1 LTISV
6 QASER
11 LSLEQIQAFLENSGE
26 VGFKGQNREE
36 VYGWVN
42 QTLRQQRYEGLK
54 RSERGWVR
62 RYVEKMT
69 GLSRAQTTRLITMY
83 LGGDEVKPPAYR
95 RRRFPQR
102 YTREDIVLLADLD
115 AAHET
120 LSGPATKK
128 LLERACY
135 NFGDGR
141 YQNLA
146 CISVAQLYRLR
157 ASRGYRERRIK
168 YQATKP
174 TPVSIGERR
183 KPEPGGRPGYL
194 RVDTVHQGDQ
204 DGVKGVYHINAVDEV
219 TQWEVVGS
227 VEQISEA
234 FLLPM
239 LEGMLA
245 QFPFQIRGFH
255 SDNGSEYINHLVAEL
270 LRKLLI
276 EQTKS
281 RPRHSND
288 NGLAESKNG
297 AVVRKHMGYTHIAT
311 PHAAAIADFF
321 QEHLNPYLNFHR
333 PCGVPELVV
342 NAKGK
347 EKRAYRWYA
356 TPWEI
361 LRQMPDMARH
371 LKAEVTITMLDQQ
384 AQAKSDTQA
393 AEEMQEAKCK
403 LFESFHGRSQTTR
416 LPLVGSG
423 GNAVLRTKTKTSLDG
438 KPRPS
443 GSVNRLPLVGTGDRK
458 PNQERRP

>member
-1 LTISV
+1 MTISV

-11 LSLEQIQAFLENSGE
+11 LSLEQIQAFLKGSGE

-42 QTLRQQRYEGLK
+42 QTLRVQRYEELK
-54 RSERGWVR
+54 RSGRGMVR

-69 GLSRAQTTRLITMY
+69 GLSRAQTTRLITVY
-83 LGGDEVKPPAYR
+83 LGGDEVKPQPYR
-95 RRRFPQR
+95 RRRFPRR
-102 YTREDIVLLADLD
+102 YTGEDIALLASLD

-128 LLERACY
+128 LLQRACH
-135 NFGDGR
+135 NFHDKR

-157 ASRGYRERRIK
+157 ASRSYRERRIK
-168 YQATKP
+168 YQATRP
-174 TPVSIGERR
+174 TAVSIGERR

-194 RVDTVHQGDQ
+194 RIDTVHQGDQ

-219 TQWEVVGS
+219 TQWEIVGS

-245 QFPFQIRGFH
+245 QFPFQILGFH

-297 AVVRKHMGYTHIAT
+297 AVVRKHLGHTHIAT
-311 PHAAAIADFF
+311 AHAQAIAGFF

-361 LRQMPDMARH
+361 LRQLPDVARH
-371 LKAEVTITMLDQQ
+371 LKAEVTIAMLDQQ

-393 AEEMQEAKCK
+393 AEEMQQAKCK
-403 LFESFHGRSQTTR
+403 LFESFHGRNQTAR
-416 LPLVGSG
+416 LPLAGNE
-423 GNAVLRTKTKTSLDG
+423 GNAVQRTKIKTSLEG
-438 KPRPS
+438 KPRQS
-443 GSVNRLPLVGTGDRK
+443 GAANRLPLVGNGTQK
-458 PNQERRP
+458 PHQERRP

>member
-11 LSLEQIQAFLENSGE
+11 LSLEQIQAFLEGSGE

-42 QTLRQQRYEGLK
+42 QTLRQQRYEELK
-54 RSERGWVR
+54 RSGRGLVR

-69 GLSRAQTTRLITMY
+69 GLSRAQTTRLITVY
-83 LGGDEVKPPAYR
+83 LGGDVVKPQPYR

-102 YTREDIVLLADLD
+102 YTGEDITLLASLDL
-115 AAHET
+115 AHDT

-128 LLERACY
+128 LLQRACY
-135 NFGDGR
+135 TFGDCR

-146 CISVAQLYRLR
+146 CISVAHLYRLR
-157 ASRGYRERRIK
+157 ASRAYRERRIK
-168 YQATKP
+168 YQATRP

-183 KPEPGGRPGYL
+183 KPEPRGRPGYL
-194 RVDTVHQGDQ
+194 RIDTVHQGDQ

-227 VEQISEA
+227 VAQISEA

-239 LEGMLA
+239 LEAMLV

-270 LRKLLI
+270 LGKLLI

-311 PHAAAIADFF
+311 AHAQAIAGFF

-333 PCGVPELVV
+333 PCAVPELVV

-347 EKRAYRWYA
+347 EERTYRWYA

-361 LRQMPDMARH
+361 LRQLPDVARH
-371 LKAEVTITMLDQQ
+371 LKADVTIAMLDQL
-384 AQAKSDTQA
+384 AQAKNDTQA
-393 AEEMQEAKCK
+393 AEEMQEAKCR
-403 LFESFHGRSQTTR
+403 LFESFQGSTQAAR
-416 LPLVGSG
+416 LPLVGNE
-423 GNAVLRTKTKTSLDG
+423 GNAIRRIKTKTSFEG
-438 KPRPS
+438 KPRQPR
-443 GSVNRLPLVGTGDRK
+443 GADRLPLVGPGAPK
-458 PNQERRP
+458 ANQERRP

>member
-6 QASER
+6 QTSER
-11 LSLEQIQAFLENSGE
+11 LSLEQIQAFLEGSGE

-42 QTLRQQRYEGLK
+42 QTLRQQRYEELK
-54 RSERGWVR
+54 RRGRGLVR

-69 GLSRAQTTRLITMY
+69 GLSRAQTTRLITVY
-83 LGGDEVKPPAYR
+83 LAGDEVKPQPYR
-95 RRRFPQR
+95 RRRFPRR
-102 YTREDIVLLADLD
+102 YTGEEIALLANLD

-128 LLERACY
+128 LLQRACY
-135 NFGDGR
+135 NFHDRR
-141 YQNLA
+141 YQSLA
-146 CISVAQLYRLR
+146 CISVAHLYRLR
-157 ASRGYRERRIK
+157 ASRAYRERRIK
-168 YQATKP
+168 YQATRP

-183 KPEPGGRPGYL
+183 KPEPRGRPGYL
-194 RVDTVHQGDQ
+194 RIDTVHQGDQ

-239 LEGMLA
+239 LERMLA
-245 QFPFQIRGFH
+245 QFPFQILGFH

-270 LRKLLI
+270 LQKLLI

-311 PHAAAIADFF
+311 AHAQAITDFF
-321 QEHLNPYLNFHR
+321 QEHLNPY
-333 PCGVPELVV
+333 
-342 NAKGK
+342 
-347 EKRAYRWYA
+347 
-356 TPWEI
+356 
-361 LRQMPDMARH
+361 
-371 LKAEVTITMLDQQ
+371 
-384 AQAKSDTQA
+384 
-393 AEEMQEAKCK
+393 
-403 LFESFHGRSQTTR
+403 
-416 LPLVGSG
+416 
-423 GNAVLRTKTKTSLDG
+423 
-438 KPRPS
+438 
-443 GSVNRLPLVGTGDRK
+443 
-458 PNQERRP
+458 